1 MKAQFVILYK
11 KKKKK
16 KANSLFKKVHIGPY
30 SYVSWSFF
38 IVDFSN

>member
-1 MKAQFVILYK
+1 MKAQFVILY
-11 KKKKK
+11 KKK